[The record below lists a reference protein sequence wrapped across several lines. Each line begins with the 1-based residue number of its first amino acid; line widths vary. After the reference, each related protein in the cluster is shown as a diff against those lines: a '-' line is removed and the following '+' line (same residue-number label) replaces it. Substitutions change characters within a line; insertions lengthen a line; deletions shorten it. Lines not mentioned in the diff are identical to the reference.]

1 MVRIDRINLVN
12 LFNPDIL
19 LMMLRRSKSALVCV
33 LIAIML
39 VTSTSHAQTT
49 PDEKKKKETEQRLE
63 LEKKTLAL
71 LNEIAS
77 ASYGLK
83 LPENRVFIL
92 MNAADLLWASDEKR
106 ARNLYWDALNSIP
119 PSSIAAPKNSETV
132 SPAEREKIGKAYFLT
147 VRLRQKLLR
156 QVARRDSQL
165 ALEMMRASR
174 QVPPRQLG
182 LSESSVADDRRLEQS
197 LAGEIAA
204 HDPAQALQL
213 ARQGLAKGLTF
224 ELLNLLHQLIQTDSE
239 KASQLGGDII
249 SKLQTTNVATD
260 QRASIIALQLV
271 EHSRTPETN
280 NDSSPGRAKSLIL
293 SDDQRRQLVEILVN
307 AALTASANS
316 NLLADIPELMPE
328 IEQFFPERRAAL
340 ERKLTAFDATLS
352 QRQRDQNT
360 YNMLI
365 RRGMYEEILR
375 SAASAA
381 DDDTRLMLY
390 RQAAIIAVGRGA
402 TDSFRDLVSK
412 EVSESEERRKIL
424 DLLDAEEI
432 STAAGRKQLDR
443 LRKLL
448 PKIERKEE
456 RARAMAELALLLKE
470 KGEDAE
476 AASMLDEAATL
487 IKTDLKDEKQTNALL
502 TLLCAYAVIDPAKA
516 FALAE
521 RTVDRANAQI
531 SLLMLLDRVI
541 KSNAVKK
548 NEIILDQA
556 GILPLDFLVLQYGK
570 GVAALAKADFNR
582 TRGLADRFDRN
593 ELRLMAQLLIVK
605 GLLQPQSSTEASL
618 QVL

>member
-1 MVRIDRINLVN
+1 M
-12 LFNPDIL
+12 
-19 LMMLRRSKSALVCV
+19 
-33 LIAIML
+33 IAIML
-39 VTSTSHAQTT
+39 VTSTSRAQTT
-49 PDEKKKKETEQRLE
+49 ADEKKKKETEQRLE
-63 LEKKTLAL
+63 LEKKTLTL

-77 ASYGLK
+77 GAYGLK

-119 PSSIAAPKNSETV
+119 SPRMAVSKNSETV
-132 SPAEREKIGKAYFLT
+132 SLAEREKIGKAYYLA

-174 QVPPRQLG
+174 QVKPRQLG
-182 LSESSVADDRRLEQS
+182 SAESTFADDRRLEQD
-197 LAGEIAA
+197 LAGEITA

-213 ARQGLAKGLTF
+213 ARQGLAKGFTF

-239 KASQLGGDII
+239 KASQLGVDII
-249 SKLQTTNVATD
+249 TKLQTTNVATE
-260 QRASIIALQLV
+260 QRASIIAVQLV
-271 EHSRTPETN
+271 EHSRIPETN
-280 NDSSPGRAKSLIL
+280 NESVPGHAKKLIL

-316 NLLADIPELMPE
+316 NLLADISDLMPE
-328 IEQFFPERRAAL
+328 IEQFLPERRAAL
-340 ERKLTAFDATLS
+340 DRKLATFDATLS
-352 QRQRDQNT
+352 QRQRNQNT
-360 YNMLI
+360 YNTLI
-365 RRGMYEEILR
+365 RRGMYEDIIR
-375 SAASAA
+375 SAAAA
-381 DDDTRLMLY
+381 EDDETRLMLY

-402 TDSFRDLVSK
+402 TDSFRDLVNK
-412 EVSESEERRKIL
+412 EVSETEERRKIL

-432 STAAGRKQLDR
+432 STAAGRKELDH
-443 LRKLL
+443 LRKLI

-516 FALAE
+516 FGLAE

-541 KSNAVKK
+541 KSSAVKK
-548 NEIILDQA
+548 SEIVLDQA

-605 GLLQPQSSTEASL
+605 GLLQPESANQGAL
-618 QVL
+618 QLRPM